1 MTEYL
6 QYEDEEML
14 EGGLCV
20 TKRIVV
26 VSFLT
31 SPIP

>member
-14 EGGLCV
+14 EGCLCV
-20 TKRIVV
+20 TERIVV
-26 VSFLT
+26 VSFLMSST
-31 SPIP
+31 P